1 MAAAP
6 LARRLLPRL
15 TQCRCYATAA
25 GPQTLL
31 FIEHRG
37 GKLNPGVGPAI
48 AAAQK
53 LGGDITG
60 IVTGS
65 EKENLADV
73 VEQIKGCVAPPRRLA
88 VSKLK

>member
-6 LARRLLPRL
+6 LAARRLLPSLVCARH
-15 TQCRCYATAA
+15 YATGSA
-25 GPQTLL
+25 PSTLL

-60 IVTGS
+60 IVTGAENESLS
-65 EKENLADV
+65 EV
-73 VEQIKGCVAPPRRLA
+73 VEQIKMCA
-88 VSKLK
+88 VGRSRVI